1 MSETPAPVK
10 EFEFFHPD
18 NVDVS
23 FDSILGLEKEKRKI
37 INLLTGYKEFPEISR
52 PSIILL
58 FGYPGMGCFQRKTN
72 HLREQRIKPCNRR
85 CMHSKTFEGPKH

>member
-58 FGYPGMGCFQRKTN
+58 FGYPGMGCFQRKTRFR
-72 HLREQRIKPCNRR
+72 LQ
-85 CMHSKTFEGPKH
+85 